1 MPDAPLYWTPAF
13 IEAYVE
19 ALNEDPE
26 FQKTARGFSET
37 IVLRCLDA
45 HGEDVEASYTF
56 EDGEVV
62 DVELWT
68 EPAPSDEL
76 RDEPFD
82 KKVALARATA
92 PYAIW
97 CKLDRGEMGVMQA
110 LASPEYQ
117 IEGPRLRIM
126 ANIGILNGMSAV
138 ASDIDKTY

>member
-1 MPDAPLYWTPAF
+1 MPDAPRYWTPEF
-13 IEAYVE
+13 IEVYVE
-19 ALNEDPE
+19 ALNDDPD

-62 DVELWT
+62 DVELWIET
-68 EPAPSDEL
+68 APSDEL

-82 KKVALARATA
+82 KNAAFARATA

-110 LASPEYQ
+110 LASPDYE

-126 ANIGILNGMSAV
+126 ANMGVMNGMSAV
-138 ASDIDKTY
+138 ASNIDKTY